1 VIYVIEDCTKSYVFV
16 SLAEVT
22 RNPCSIIADCFYL
35 CISTLTLASSET
47 GPSESF

>member
-1 VIYVIEDCTKSYVFV
+1 MIYVIEDCTKSYVFV

-35 CISTLTLASSET
+35 CISTLTLASSKT